1 MGDYAAV
8 FIILGIGLIAY
19 AAWVGIDI
27 IRDHRRAK
35 SVSPW
40 VSHSWGQRPQGET
53 SSMFKSM
60 GPGTKKGALH
70 GQQLFKVTVAN
81 RSVHG
86 GSFDWANYLPTKNRD
101 GSYEPGVWTPVI
113 ANPAICHRGYH
124 LTTDPYV
131 EWAKPGMTVYEAEGR
146 VAYSA
151 YGDDITRVTDNKIAF
166 AQVRLIRPV
175 NLAFQTAQKVIADIK
190 AQVAPRFLSAAPG
203 TSPFFGVT
211 NLTYDT
217 AREAE
222 AAFAAAG
229 GGKGYPAVST
239 KGLDATQIDELWDL
253 AENLTDSIPANR
265 AHATEAFPINLAFC
279 LAKYALAGQA
289 PPAELTQRHAAY
301 KAGFGVAGRAA
312 DGKLF
317 LFRRW

>member
-1 MGDYAAV
+1 
-8 FIILGIGLIAY
+8 
-19 AAWVGIDI
+19 
-27 IRDHRRAK
+27 
-35 SVSPW
+35 
-40 VSHSWGQRPQGET
+40 
-53 SSMFKSM
+53 MFKSM
-60 GPGTKKGALH
+60 SRGQKKSTLH

-86 GSFDWANYLPTKNRD
+86 GTFDWANYLPTKNRD
-101 GSYEPGVWTPVI
+101 GSYEPGAWTPVI
-113 ANPAICHRGYH
+113 ANPAICQRGYH

-151 YGDDITRVTDNKIAF
+151 YGDDITRVTDNKISF

-175 NLAFQTAQKVIADIK
+175 NLAFQNAQKVIADIK
-190 AQVAPRFLSAAPG
+190 AQVAPRFLTAQYGATPYL
-203 TSPFFGVT
+203 GVT
-211 NLTYDT
+211 YRTFDT

-239 KGLDATQIDELWDL
+239 KGLDARQVDELWDL
-253 AENLTDSIPANR
+253 AEDLADAVPASR

-289 PPAELTQRHAAY
+289 APAELTQRLAAY
-301 KAGFGVAGRAA
+301 KAGFGVAGRTAI
-312 DGKLF
+312 GTLY